1 MNDSLIK
8 FSAIVKSSIK
18 KIFSSRKIIFP
29 ILGLV
34 FIAAVM
40 GYASTQEVDKI
51 EMGTTLMEGLILS
64 FLVPVITMVYGSTII
79 RDEIEDKSIT
89 QVITSPIGRIRAYLG
104 YYLAIVMSLGLI
116 LFLITTGGFLSF
128 FGPLGIDSASVTIY
142 SNVLALVLM
151 GILVY
156 SALFMLVSI
165 MTSKSIYFGL
175 FYVFIWEGFVGSLP
189 GNIQKVAIR
198 HYLRSIASS
207 WMEHV
212 SINVT
217 TGISISF
224 LVILVLMITLVILG
238 CVSFRRKE
246 FP

>member
-1 MNDSLIK
+1 
-8 FSAIVKSSIK
+8 
-18 KIFSSRKIIFP
+18 
-29 ILGLV
+29 
-34 FIAAVM
+34 
-40 GYASTQEVDKI
+40 
-51 EMGTTLMEGLILS
+51 
-64 FLVPVITMVYGSTII
+64 
-79 RDEIEDKSIT
+79 
-89 QVITSPIGRIRAYLG
+89 
-104 YYLAIVMSLGLI
+104 MSLGLI

-128 FGPLGIDSASVTIY
+128 FGPLGIDSASLTIY
-142 SNVLALVLM
+142 SNVLTLVLM

-207 WMEHV
+207 WMEQV
-212 SINVT
+212 PINVT
-217 TGISISF
+217 TGLSISF
-224 LVILVLMITLVILG
+224 LVILVLIITLVTVG

-246 FP
+246 FS